1 MAGSNSTS
9 NSLQKGDFVFLPCSH
24 FMKNKMGDGSSLTT
38 PPSGKKTA
46 GGAAPAD
53 RDSSAGS
60 PFPTATG
67 NIPAGAGNIPSVL
80 GLGML
85 PGGGILKT
93 SLELA
98 DSGPEAA
105 ALAAEAAAKA
115 QAAAASTLGAAAA
128 FDQEYAAG
136 AAAVGAAIPAD
147 GGAGRGFGSSSQ
159 PGGVGSQEEGD
170 VGDLTQPTTMP
181 EESGV
186 VQPSGF
192 RGSLKGYQLKG
203 LQWLSSLYD
212 QGLNGILADEMGL
225 GKTVQVGEGFSGCLV
240 GTAL

>member
-1 MAGSNSTS
+1 
-9 NSLQKGDFVFLPCSH
+9 
-24 FMKNKMGDGSSLTT
+24 MKNKMGDGSSLTT

-46 GGAAPAD
+46 GGAASPGP
-53 RDSSAGS
+53 DSSTGS

-67 NIPAGAGNIPSVL
+67 NSPTAGTGNIPSVL
-80 GLGML
+80 GLGVL

-93 SLELA
+93 PLELA
-98 DSGPEAA
+98 DSEPEAA
-105 ALAAEAAAKA
+105 ALAAQAAAKA

-136 AAAVGAAIPAD
+136 AAAVGAALPTD
-147 GGAGRGFGSSSQ
+147 GGVGGGFGGSSQ
-159 PGGVGSQEEGD
+159 PGVLGSQEEGD

-225 GKTVQVGEGFSGCLV
+225 GKTVQVGGGLQGERVQVSGFV
-240 GTAL
+240 A